1 MFGNRHR
8 NKPKVNITAS
18 ILPTTETNTAKRVLE
33 APVEVD
39 ETAVIPQEVLDT
51 MSVIRLNWD
60 FMFSNEVILQFTPSL
75 MLYLTHYLYWM
86 RAL

>member
-1 MFGNRHR
+1 
-8 NKPKVNITAS
+8 
-18 ILPTTETNTAKRVLE
+18 
-33 APVEVD
+33 VEVD

-75 MLYLTHYLYWM
+75 TRYLTHYLYWM